1 MTKKQIQKHDPQPQ
15 AMSTGMASE
24 QALAVAKVQAALT
37 IAKAS
42 PRDQH
47 ASTARILEA
56 CRRRKLAEKAT
67 YAYKRGD
74 TMIQAPSLDL
84 VQVIATHWGNIKFGF
99 REVGAGEDYT
109 EVEAYAWDLETN
121 TEATRLFRV
130 HRSRRYMV
138 DDQKQSNLRSERD
151 RYENMASV
159 AQRRV
164 RACIEQVIPDDI
176 FEQAVEECQRT
187 LQRADPRSRE
197 EKIEEMVIAFD
208 KIGVTKKQ
216 LETYL
221 GHPVRG
227 AVEAQVNRL
236 RQVYRSISDG
246 LSAREDHF
254 KIDTDAGSNTDTGQD
269 AETKQSVQSAPGPEP
284 TDRKETPGD
293 SDESPSG
300 PDTDTDADALNE
312 MYALAEDLWGESAG
326 AQLPKACKKEGIIL
340 ADIKSNE
347 VSLMID
353 VLNKKLED
361 AKNKD

>member
-1 MTKKQIQKHDPQPQ
+1 MTKKQIQKHEPQPQ
-15 AMSTGMASE
+15 ALSTGMAAE

-37 IAKAS
+37 IAQAR

-56 CRRRKLAEKAT
+56 CRRKKLAEKAT

-84 VQVIATHWGNIKFGF
+84 VRVVATHWGNIKFGF
-99 REVGAGEDYT
+99 REVGAGPDYT

-130 HRSRRYMV
+130 HRSRQYMV

-176 FEQAVEECQRT
+176 FDQAVDECQKT
-187 LQRADPRSRE
+187 LKREDPRSRE

-208 KIGVTKKQ
+208 KISVTKKQ

-227 AVEAQVNRL
+227 AVEAQLNSL
-236 RQVYRSISDG
+236 RRVYQSIRDG
-246 LSAREDHF
+246 LSQREDHF
-254 KIDTDAGSNTDTGQD
+254 KP
-269 AETKQSVQSAPGPEP
+269 ETVQTVEP
-284 TDRKETPGD
+284 TPDGAVTDRKEKPETGD
-293 SDESPSG
+293 DSNS
-300 PDTDTDADALNE
+300 DTDSDALNE
-312 MYALAEDLWGESAG
+312 MYALAEELWGKSAG
-326 AQLPKACKKEGIIL
+326 SQLPKACKKEGIIL
-340 ADIKSNE
+340 ADIKTNE
-347 VSLMID
+347 VSIMID
-353 VLNKKLED
+353 ILNQKLED
-361 AKNKD
+361 ANA

>member
-1 MTKKQIQKHDPQPQ
+1 MTKKQIQKHDTQPQ
-15 AMSTGMASE
+15 ALSTGMAAE

-37 IAKAS
+37 IAQAR

-56 CRRRKLAEKAT
+56 CRRKKLAEKAT

-84 VQVIATHWGNIKFGF
+84 VQMVATHWGNIKFGF
-99 REVGAGEDYT
+99 REVGAGPDYT

-176 FEQAVEECQRT
+176 FDQAVDECQKT
-187 LQRADPRSRE
+187 LQREDPRSRE

-208 KIGVTKKQ
+208 KISVTKKQ

-227 AVEAQVNRL
+227 AVEAQLNSL
-236 RQVYRSISDG
+236 RRVYQSIRDG
-246 LSAREDHF
+246 LSQREDHF
-254 KIDTDAGSNTDTGQD
+254 KTDTDTDTD
-269 AETKQSVQSAPGPEP
+269 TDTGPEP
-284 TDRKETPGD
+284 TDRTKPSMD
-293 SDESPSG
+293 ADESNS
-300 PDTDTDADALNE
+300 DTDSDALNE
-312 MYALAEDLWGESAG
+312 MYALAEELWGKSAG

-340 ADIKSNE
+340 AEIKSNE
-347 VSLMID
+347 VSIMID
-353 VLNKKLED
+353 ILNQRLED
-361 AKNKD
+361 ANA